1 MSAIPTTSVT
11 LLKDLSDDATSV
23 RWTEFHDKY
32 ADSMRAFMRSHY
44 PAIEAEDVLQE
55 TFAALVNCLP
65 RYQYVP
71 DEHGHFRN
79 YLLGIVKH
87 KAEDARRR
95 QAKDSVV
102 KAELAE
108 EEARRSASASSRQAA
123 SRAED
128 AAWEK
133 SVMEAALEQLLADD
147 SISAAT
153 REVFRHVALMHEKPA
168 DVARAFGIMRNNV
181 DQIKAR
187 LIARLK
193 NLVREMSA
201 ARG

>member
-1 MSAIPTTSVT
+1 MATIPKTSVT

-23 RWTEFHDKY
+23 RWTEFHNKY
-32 ADSMRAFMRSHY
+32 AEPMRAFMRANY
-44 PAIEAEDVLQE
+44 PTIEADDVLQE
-55 TFAALVNCLP
+55 AFVALVNCLP

-71 DEHGHFRN
+71 DEHGHFHN

-95 QAKDSVV
+95 QAKEAVI
-102 KAELAE
+102 KTALAE
-108 EEARRSASASSRQAA
+108 EEATRPATFQQTADHE
-123 SRAED
+123 ED
-128 AAWEK
+128 EAWGK
-133 SVMEAALEQLLADD
+133 SVMEAALDQLLADD

-168 DVARAFGIMRNNV
+168 DVARAFGITRNNV

-193 NLVREMSA
+193 DLVRDMSA
-201 ARG
+201 ARC